1 MDMAVADKV
10 VVAGIAVV
18 DHTLVADTLVAAA
31 VDHMV
36 EEDRLAAVDIVG
48 AVVHKVVAYTLVV
61 GLVVVHA
68 RFHLVVETDKVVR
81 FWAVV
86 ARCQNLVAVVA

>member
-36 EEDRLAAVDIVG
+36 EEDIVG
-48 AVVHKVVAYTLVV
+48 TVVHKVVADISVV
-61 GLVVVHA
+61 GLVVVDA
-68 RFHLVVETDKVVR
+68 RFHLVAEIDKVVR
-81 FWAVV
+81 FWVVV
-86 ARCQNLVAVVA
+86 ARC